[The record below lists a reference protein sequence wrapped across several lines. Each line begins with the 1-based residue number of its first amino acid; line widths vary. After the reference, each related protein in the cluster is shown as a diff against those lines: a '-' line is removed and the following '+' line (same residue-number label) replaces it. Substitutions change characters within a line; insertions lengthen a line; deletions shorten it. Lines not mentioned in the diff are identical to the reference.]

1 MEGEVGVC
9 NASILKTR
17 QLEGAQPR
25 FCARVNIPTLHLAW
39 RLPALDA
46 AHLSAHNSRVFHA
59 LDPKFGWQ
67 VDLIDPVE
75 VRIVHSSRPIPVP
88 H

>member
-25 FCARVNIPTLHLAW
+25 FGARVNM
-39 RLPALDA
+39 A
-46 AHLSAHNSRVFHA
+46 AHLSAHNSRGFHA
-59 LDPKFGWQ
+59 IDPKFGWQ

-75 VRIVHSSRPIPVP
+75 VRTVHSSRPIPVP

>member
-9 NASILKTR
+9 NARILKTR
-17 QLEGAQPR
+17 QLECAQPR
-25 FCARVNIPTLHLAW
+25 FWCACEHPHSHLSVASL
-39 RLPALDA
+39 RFNA

-59 LDPKFGWQ
+59 IDPKFGWQ

-75 VRIVHSSRPIPVP
+75 VRIVHSSRPNAVP